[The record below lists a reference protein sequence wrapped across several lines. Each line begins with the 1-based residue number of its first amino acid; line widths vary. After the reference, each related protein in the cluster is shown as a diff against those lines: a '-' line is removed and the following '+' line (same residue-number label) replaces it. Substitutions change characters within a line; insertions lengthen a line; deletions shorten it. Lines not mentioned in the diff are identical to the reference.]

1 MFAIADISAHLSA
14 QLRESTPSVLI
25 LGATIA
31 LVLSYAINTVILRR
45 KMPPGPVGLPFIG
58 NRHQMPAV
66 KPWRKFEQLNNRYGK
81 WQSDNIDLDVFLT
94 CNFR

>member
-1 MFAIADISAHLSA
+1 MFAIADISALLSA

-45 KMPPGPVGLPFIG
+45 RMPPGPVGLPFIG
-58 NRHQMPAV
+58 NRHQMPAI
-66 KPWRKFEQLNNRYGK
+66 KHWRKFEQLNNRYGK
-81 WQSDNIDLDVFLT
+81 WQSDSIDMDVFLI
-94 CNFR
+94 CNVR